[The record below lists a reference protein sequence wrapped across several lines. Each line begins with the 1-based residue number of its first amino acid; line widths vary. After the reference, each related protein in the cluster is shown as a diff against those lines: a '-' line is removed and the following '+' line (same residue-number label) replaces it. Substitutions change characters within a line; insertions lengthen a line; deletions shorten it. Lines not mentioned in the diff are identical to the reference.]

1 MEKIDTMKPYDIIY
15 DTLMLDNELYNY
27 HTSHNIRE
35 LMDGDDGYT
44 CFLVDKVNDFEKR
57 CDEYYFSEEN
67 FGKFSGYDAIA
78 DFVEKNIEKWEREL
92 RGDRMY
98 KIKVVLEIDA
108 TVNNQITID
117 EIVKNIGTSIS
128 VESDDACGWK
138 ADSWKIINAIGKEVD
153 E

>member
-67 FGKFSGYDAIA
+67 YGKFSGYDAIA
-78 DFVEKNIEKWEREL
+78 DFVEKNIEKWKREL
-92 RGDRMY
+92 RGEKLY
-98 KIKVVLEIDA
+98 KIKVVLEMEVEADKD
-108 TVNNQITID
+108 VSLD
-117 EIVKNIGTSIS
+117 NIIGQLDDSIY
-128 VESDDACGWK
+128 VGDSDNWELKDRR
-138 ADSWKIINAIGKEVD
+138 IINAIGKEVD

>member
-15 DTLMLDNELYNY
+15 DTLMLDNELYTY

-67 FGKFSGYDAIA
+67 YGKFSGYDAIA
-78 DFVEKNIEKWEREL
+78 DFVEKNIERWEREL
-92 RGDRMY
+92 RGENLY
-98 KIKVVLEIDA
+98 KVKVVLEFD
-108 TVNNQITID
+108 
-117 EIVKNIGTSIS
+117 
-128 VESDDACGWK
+128 VES
-138 ADSWKIINAIGKEVD
+138 ADSLNNVVGNVKELFYDKSVADYGCDAIKDVRVVNAVGKEVN